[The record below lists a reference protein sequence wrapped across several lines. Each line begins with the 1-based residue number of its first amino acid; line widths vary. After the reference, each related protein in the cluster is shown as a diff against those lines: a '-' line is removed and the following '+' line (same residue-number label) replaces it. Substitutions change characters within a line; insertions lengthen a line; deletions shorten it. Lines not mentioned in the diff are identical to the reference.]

1 LACPERKG
9 RWRGRPGAARI
20 AAAPGRAEQRG
31 GRRKEGGE
39 GEADQWDPIV
49 SERERKE
56 KEGGGVGWRG
66 EGLMGR
72 WAAGPKRRG
81 GFPVVF
87 FFFSFSNSFQ
97 INLLNSNSTKFLLN
111 FSQNF
116 IIFLEV
122 TQATKNHAK
131 PNNDAQSLVVSILI
145 KLSLIF

>member
-20 AAAPGRAEQRG
+20 AAAPGQAEQRG

-87 FFFSFSNSFQ
+87 FFFFFFKLFSNQSFKFKFNQ
-97 INLLNSNSTKFLLN
+97 ISFKFFTKFYNLFRSHTSN
-111 FSQNF
+111 Q
-116 IIFLEV
+116 
-122 TQATKNHAK
+122 KPCKAK
-131 PNNDAQSLVVSILI
+131 
-145 KLSLIF
+145 